1 MPCGNIFYLF
11 FRNQVRKELDI
22 VRPCWQY
29 NGEHRRFL
37 LNFYWYSHMNRN
49 DPTDVQPILI
59 SKHVELQ
66 PLQREHIAPLLEAA
80 EDGQLWN
87 NKWTLVPDAKKID
100 SYIDTALAGRL
111 AKTMM
116 PFAITR
122 RDTGKVVGTTRL
134 WKIDRSNRTLEIGN
148 TWLGQSSQ
156 RTSIN
161 TETKFLLLT
170 HAFEMMNMVRVQ
182 FMTDEL
188 NEKSRAA
195 ILRIGAR
202 EEGIIRHERI
212 MSDGRKRNS
221 VFFSIIDDEWPDV
234 KARLLEKID

>member
-1 MPCGNIFYLF
+1 MEN
-11 FRNQVRKELDI
+11 
-22 VRPCWQY
+22 RP
-29 NGEHRRFL
+29 F
-37 LNFYWYSHMNRN
+37 
-49 DPTDVQPILI
+49 
-59 SKHVELQ
+59 
-66 PLQREHIAPLLEAA
+66 
-80 EDGQLWN
+80 
-87 NKWTLVPDAKKID
+87 
-100 SYIDTALAGRL
+100 
-111 AKTMM
+111 
-116 PFAITR
+116 
-122 RDTGKVVGTTRL
+122 
-134 WKIDRSNRTLEIGN
+134 NRTLEIGN

-188 NEKSRAA
+188 NGKSRAA

-202 EEGIIRHERI
+202 EEGIIRHERF

>member
-1 MPCGNIFYLF
+1 MPHHYCGP
-11 FRNQVRKELDI
+11 RKMASYG
-22 VRPCWQY
+22 RT
-29 NGEHRRFL
+29 NGRWSR
-37 LNFYWYSHMNRN
+37 
-49 DPTDVQPILI
+49 T
-59 SKHVELQ
+59 
-66 PLQREHIAPLLEAA
+66 
-80 EDGQLWN
+80 
-87 NKWTLVPDAKKID
+87 KKID
-100 SYIDTALAGRL
+100 SCIDTALAGRR
-111 AKTMM
+111 AGTMM

-148 TWLGQSSQ
+148 TWLGQSAQ
-156 RTSIN
+156 RTSVN

-170 HAFEMMNMVRVQ
+170 HAFEVMNMVRVQ

-212 MSDGRKRNS
+212 MSDVRKRNS
-221 VFFSIIDDEWPDV
+221 VIYSIVDLEWPKV
-234 KARLLEKID
+234 KVLLQSKIECC

>member
-29 NGEHRRFL
+29 HGEHRRFL

-122 RDTGKVVGTTRL
+122 RDTGQLAYGKSTVPTEPLKSG
-134 WKIDRSNRTLEIGN
+134 IHG
-148 TWLGQSSQ
+148 LGSHHSAQV
-156 RTSIN
+156 SI
-161 TETKFLLLT
+161 
-170 HAFEMMNMVRVQ
+170 
-182 FMTDEL
+182 
-188 NEKSRAA
+188 
-195 ILRIGAR
+195 
-202 EEGIIRHERI
+202 
-212 MSDGRKRNS
+212 RKRNS
-221 VFFSIIDDEWPDV
+221 SC
-234 KARLLEKID
+234 